1 MSLES
6 RLAEA
11 LMRSHP
17 ERAAGVLE
25 RLGREEAI
33 GALAAGDPAL
43 AAGVMAR
50 LAPPLAGA
58 VLAALEPPRVA
69 EVLGALDL
77 DVAARLARRLPEERL
92 APALERV
99 PPRRERALRSLL
111 RFPEHSAGALM
122 DPNVLALPGTLTAS
136 EALARVKED
145 PESARYNLYV
155 VDDAQKLEGV
165 LTLRELFLA
174 PPGARLADLMRRS
187 PICLDAHD
195 DRSHIVGHPGWRE
208 AHALP
213 VVDEQGAYL
222 GAVRYGTLRELEEEL
237 LRGRR
242 EDGDVQDALGQLFA
256 AGAGGL
262 LDALTTPGS
271 RRRGGS

>member
-1 MSLES
+1 VSLETH
-6 RLAEA
+6 LAEA
-11 LMRSHP
+11 LMRDHP

-25 RLGREEAI
+25 RLGRDETVGMLAT
-33 GALAAGDPAL
+33 GDAALV
-43 AAGVMAR
+43 AGVVAR
-50 LAPPLAGA
+50 LSPPLAGA
-58 VLAALEPPRVA
+58 VLAALEPPRAA

-77 DVAARLARRLPEERL
+77 DVAARLARRLSEEQL
-92 APALERV
+92 APALERLS
-99 PPRRERALRSLL
+99 PRRARALRSLL
-111 RFPEHSAGALM
+111 RFPEHTAGALM
-122 DPNVLALPGTLTAS
+122 DPNVLALPETLTAS
-136 EALARVKED
+136 EALDRVKED

-155 VDDAQKLEGV
+155 VDDAQKLVGV

-174 PPGARLADLMRRS
+174 SKGARLADLMRRS
-187 PICLDAHD
+187 PISLLAHD
-195 DRSHIVGHPGWRE
+195 DRARIVGHPGWRE

-222 GAVRYGTLRELEEEL
+222 GAVRYGTLRELEEAL

-256 AGAGGL
+256 AGAGGI

-271 RRRGGS
+271 RRQGGS